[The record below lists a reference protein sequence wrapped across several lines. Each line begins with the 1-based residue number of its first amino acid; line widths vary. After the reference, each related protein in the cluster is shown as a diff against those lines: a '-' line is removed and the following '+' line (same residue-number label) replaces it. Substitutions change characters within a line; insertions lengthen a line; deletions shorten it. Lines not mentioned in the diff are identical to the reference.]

1 MLNEKILIS
10 GFMLLAYLVGSIS
23 SAVLVSRLF
32 GLPDPRQAGSHNPG
46 ATNVLR
52 LGGKW
57 PAALTLLGDVL
68 KGFVPVFIAK
78 IFLINPWGIGLI
90 GLLAFLGHLYPLYFN
105 FVGGKG
111 VATFWGVLM
120 AWHPFLALAFGFT
133 WLLVAFLLR
142 ISSLASLVASILSIV
157 YTYFFLG
164 VPYAIIIVIMVLG
177 IFLRHQGNIKRLVKG
192 QEPRIGRK

>member
-1 MLNEKILIS
+1 MLNEKILIL

-46 ATNVLR
+46 TTNVLR

-90 GLLAFLGHLYPLYFN
+90 GLSAFLGHLYPLYFN

-120 AWHPFLALAFGFT
+120 AWYPLLALAFGFT

-142 ISSLASLVASILSIV
+142 ISSLASLVASILSI
-157 YTYFFLG
+157 
-164 VPYAIIIVIMVLG
+164 
-177 IFLRHQGNIKRLVKG
+177 
-192 QEPRIGRK
+192 

>member
-1 MLNEKILIS
+1 MLNEKILIL

-120 AWHPFLALAFGFT
+120 A
-133 WLLVAFLLR
+133 
-142 ISSLASLVASILSIV
+142 
-157 YTYFFLG
+157 
-164 VPYAIIIVIMVLG
+164 
-177 IFLRHQGNIKRLVKG
+177 
-192 QEPRIGRK
+192 